1 VLRTRGRWGWR
12 WKMRGR
18 LKRLYGMGGL
28 VAAVM
33 LALAACGSALR
44 PSGDQVSDSGAAESR
59 VPADFRV
66 VLYQGQEELDGSEV
80 QLSELLTAGKPVVL
94 NMWAG
99 LCPPCRLEMPDFQE
113 VHNEFGDSIVLLG
126 LDVGPFTSLGTREDA
141 EALIEELG
149 VTYPF
154 GTTDDAGV
162 VREYGLI
169 GMPTTYFFTPGGEVH
184 RQWTG
189 LLTGEKLAEL
199 VEELLE
205 VSELL
210 ALGREEP

>member
-1 VLRTRGRWGWR
+1 MIVRR
-12 WKMRGR
+12 
-18 LKRLYGMGGL
+18 KRLFGLGGL
-28 VAAVM
+28 AVVAVAV
-33 LALAACGSALR
+33 LAACGSGIP
-44 PSGDQVSDSGAAESR
+44 PSGDPTSDSSDAESQA
-59 VPADFRV
+59 PPDFQ
-66 VLYQGQEELDGSEV
+66 VLVYQGVEELGGSEIEF
-80 QLSELLTAGKPVVL
+80 SEVLADGKPVVL

-113 VHNEFGDSIVLLG
+113 VHNEFGDSVVLLG

-149 VTYPF
+149 VTYPI

-162 VREYGLI
+162 VRDYGLI
-169 GMPTTYFFTPGGEVH
+169 GMPTTYFLTPDGEIH

-189 LLTGEKLAEL
+189 ILTEEKLVEL

-205 VSELL
+205 ASQST
-210 ALGREEP
+210 